1 MKVAVFG
8 SGSFGTAMA
17 CVVARNGHDVVV
29 LTRREDVARGVN
41 ERHRNPSHLSE
52 RELPLNVRATT
63 DPREAIEGAKAIVHA
78 IPMQS
83 TEGFLRDV
91 ETLVKAS
98 GAIFVSTSKG
108 LREDTLELMHDLLA
122 RVLGEKHPCAFFG
135 GPTFAKQLVDGT
147 PSGGVM
153 AAKTM
158 ATAERAAALFSGP
171 TMRVYPSTDVVGVE
185 IGGALKN
192 VIAILAGG
200 LEGMLSLI
208 HI

>member
-1 MKVAVFG
+1 MSTNAIEIG
-8 SGSFGTAMA
+8 
-17 CVVARNGHDVVV
+17 R
-29 LTRREDVARGVN
+29 
-41 ERHRNPSHLSE
+41 HLSE

-158 ATAERAAALFSGP
+158 ARRSGRNGGVILGADDARCIRARTSSAWRS
-171 TMRVYPSTDVVGVE
+171 
-185 IGGALKN
+185 
-192 VIAILAGG
+192 
-200 LEGMLSLI
+200 EGR
-208 HI
+208 